1 MVNSPKVKVLI
12 FVISYNHENLLM
24 KVLDRIP
31 ESLHTDYPGVD
42 FEVLIIDDASKDKTF
57 ENGYE
62 FLKNY
67 KRFKTV
73 LLSNP
78 VNQQFGGNQKIG
90 YQYAIENGFDHVVLL
105 HGDGQYAP
113 EMIPTLVKPLIDGE
127 ADAVFGSRMMDP
139 KGALKGG
146 MPKYKFLG
154 NKILTKLENWMVG
167 SSLTE
172 WHSGFRLYSVAAL
185 KKMPFQYSSN
195 YYDFDTQIIIQLLG
209 QGLRIKEIPIPTYY
223 GDEECNVDGFKY
235 ARKILIA
242 CMLFK
247 VQDWGIFYHPCYY
260 LEDRYKK
267 KPSRI
272 TFDTSLKRLVDKI
285 KDIKGK
291 SLVILDEKEYQV
303 REYLEKE
310 GLNVTIVQ
318 PDFDHEIL
326 NTNEEKFEAVFFL
339 DSFEC
344 VSNIEKLL
352 IDLREGKRTGESVC
366 YGVIANIAFVFT
378 RLMLL
383 FGNFNYGIRG
393 ILDFRHKRLFTY
405 NSLRRL
411 LEYHSCKIEKL
422 ESISVPWKLVFKNK
436 FLVNLMSFFWNMG
449 LKISRGFFSYQYY
462 FEFRSL
468 PSLKILLDR
477 TRENTKRREEAIE
490 NCKSNS

>member
-1 MVNSPKVKVLI
+1 MDNLKKIKVLI
-12 FVISYNHENLLM
+12 FIISYNHEKLLG

-31 ESLHTDYPGVD
+31 ESLHTDYPNVD
-42 FEVLIIDDASKDKTF
+42 FEILIIDDASKDKTF
-57 ENGYE
+57 EAGYE
-62 FLKNY
+62 FLKTY
-67 KRFKTV
+67 TKFKTT
-73 LLSNP
+73 LLANP

-90 YQYAIENGFDHVVLL
+90 YEYAIENNFDHVVLL

-113 EMIPTLVKPLIDGE
+113 EMIPTLIKPLVDGE
-127 ADAVFGSRMMDP
+127 VDAVFGSRMMDP

-154 NKILTKLENWMVG
+154 NKILTKIENSMLG

-172 WHSGFRLYSVAAL
+172 WHSGFRLYSVNAL

-195 YYDFDTQIIIQLLG
+195 YYDFDTQIIIQLVG

-223 GDEECNVDGFKY
+223 GDEECNVDGLKY

-267 KPSRI
+267 KPSRV
-272 TFDTSLKRLVDKI
+272 TFDTSVKRLIDKLRET
-285 KDIKGK
+285 KGK
-291 SLVILDEKEYQV
+291 SLVIIDKKEYQV

-310 GLNVTIVQ
+310 NFNIDVVE
-318 PDFDHEIL
+318 PDFDHGIF
-326 NTNEEKFEAVFFL
+326 NTSDEKYEAVFFI

-344 VSNIEKLL
+344 VSDIEKLL
-352 IDLREGKRTGESVC
+352 IDLREGKRTGESKC
-366 YGVIANIAFVFT
+366 YGVIANVAFIFT
-378 RLMLL
+378 RIMHL
-383 FGNFNYGIRG
+383 FGAFNYGVRG

-405 NSLRRL
+405 SSLKRL

-422 ESISVPWKLVFKNK
+422 ESISVPWKLVFKSK
-436 FLVNLMSFFWNMG
+436 ILVGIISGLWNIGVKLLKG
-449 LKISRGFFSYQYY
+449 LFAYQYY
-462 FEFRSL
+462 FEFSSL
-468 PSLKILLDR
+468 PSLRVMLER
-477 TRENTKRREEAIE
+477 TRENTKKREEE
-490 NCKSNS
+490 LKK

>member
-1 MVNSPKVKVLI
+1 MDNSKKIKVLI
-12 FVISYNHENLLM
+12 FIISYNHENLLG

-31 ESLHTDYPGVD
+31 ESLHTDYPNVH
-42 FEVLIIDDASKDKTF
+42 FEILIIDDASKDKTF
-57 ENGYE
+57 EAGYE
-62 FLKNY
+62 FLKTY
-67 KRFKTV
+67 TKFKTT
-73 LLSNP
+73 LLTNP

-90 YQYAIENGFDHVVLL
+90 YEYAIENDFDHVVLL

-154 NKILTKLENWMVG
+154 NKILTKIENWMLG

-172 WHSGFRLYSVAAL
+172 WHSGFRLYSVNAL

-195 YYDFDTQIIIQLLG
+195 YYDFDTQIIIQLVG

-223 GDEECNVDGFKY
+223 GDEECNVDGLKY

-267 KPSRI
+267 KPSRV
-272 TFDTSLKRLVDKI
+272 TFDTSVKRLIDKL
-285 KDIKGK
+285 KETKGK
-291 SLVILDEKEYQV
+291 SLVIIDKKEYQV
-303 REYLEKE
+303 REYLESEKF
-310 GLNVTIVQ
+310 NIDIVE
-318 PDFDHEIL
+318 PDFDHSIF
-326 NTNEEKFEAVFFL
+326 NTNEEKYEAVFFM

-344 VSNIEKLL
+344 VSDIEKLL
-352 IDLREGKRTGESVC
+352 IDLREGKRTGESKC
-366 YGVIANIAFVFT
+366 YGVIANIAFIFT
-378 RLMLL
+378 RFMLML
-383 FGNFNYGIRG
+383 GKFNYGIRG

-405 NSLRRL
+405 RSLKRL
-411 LEYHSCKIEKL
+411 LEYHSCKIDKL
-422 ESISVPWKLVFKNK
+422 ESISVPWKLVFKSK
-436 FLVNLMSFFWNMG
+436 ILVGIISPLWNIGVKLLKG
-449 LKISRGFFSYQYY
+449 LFSYQYY
-462 FEFRSL
+462 FEFSAM
-468 PSLKILLDR
+468 PSLKVLLER
-477 TRENTKRREEAIE
+477 TKENTKKREEE
-490 NCKSNS
+490 LKK

>member
-1 MVNSPKVKVLI
+1 MDNSKRLKILI
-12 FVISYNHENLLM
+12 FIISYNHEKLLG

-31 ESLHTDYPGVD
+31 ESLHSDYPNVD

-57 ENGYE
+57 EAGYE
-62 FLKNY
+62 FLKTY
-67 KRFKTV
+67 TKFKTT

-90 YQYAIENGFDHVVLL
+90 YEYAIENNFDHVVLL

-113 EMIPTLVKPLIDGE
+113 EMIPTLIKPLVDGE

-154 NKILTKLENWMVG
+154 NKILTKIENWMLG

-172 WHSGFRLYSVAAL
+172 WHSGFRLYSVNAL

-195 YYDFDTQIIIQLLG
+195 YYDFDTQIIIQLVG

-223 GDEECNVDGFKY
+223 GDEECNVDGLKY

-267 KPSRI
+267 KPNRVS
-272 TFDTSLKRLVDKI
+272 FDTSAKRLLDKL
-285 KDIKGK
+285 KEVKGK
-291 SLVILDEKEYQV
+291 SLVIIDKKDYQV
-303 REYLEKE
+303 REC
-310 GLNVTIVQ
+310 LNSSNFNIDVVE
-318 PDFDHEIL
+318 PDFDHAIL
-326 NTNEEKFEAVFFL
+326 NSNEEKYEAVFFM

-344 VSNIEKLL
+344 ISDIEQLL
-352 IDLREGKRTGESVC
+352 IDLREGKRTGESKC
-366 YGVIANIAFVFT
+366 YGVIANVSFIFT
-378 RLMLL
+378 RIMHL
-383 FGNFNYGIRG
+383 FGSFNYGIRG
-393 ILDFRHKRLFTY
+393 ILDFRHKRLFTH
-405 NSLRRL
+405 NSLKRL
-411 LEYHSCKIEKL
+411 LEYHSCKIDKL
-422 ESISVPWKLVFKNK
+422 EAISVPWKLVFKSK
-436 FLVNLMSFFWNMG
+436 ILVALASFLWSIP
-449 LKISRGFFSYQYY
+449 LKILKGLFAYQYY
-462 FEFRSL
+462 FEFSSL
-468 PSLKILLDR
+468 PSLKVLLER
-477 TRENTKRREEAIE
+477 TKENTKERESKI
-490 NCKSNS
+490 KDSKGQ

>member
-1 MVNSPKVKVLI
+1 MDNLKKIKVLI
-12 FVISYNHENLLM
+12 FIISYNHENLLG

-31 ESLHTDYPGVD
+31 ESLHTDYPNVH
-42 FEVLIIDDASKDKTF
+42 FEILIIDDASKDKTF
-57 ENGYE
+57 EAGYE
-62 FLKNY
+62 FLKTY
-67 KRFKTV
+67 TKFKTT

-90 YQYAIENGFDHVVLL
+90 YEYAIENNFDHVVLL

-154 NKILTKLENWMVG
+154 NKILTKIENWMLG
-167 SSLTE
+167 SNLTE
-172 WHSGFRLYSVAAL
+172 WHSGFRLYSVNAL

-195 YYDFDTQIIIQLLG
+195 YYDFDTQIIIQLVG

-223 GDEECNVDGFKY
+223 GDEECNVDGLKY

-267 KPSRI
+267 KPSRV
-272 TFDTSLKRLVDKI
+272 TFDTSVKRLIDKL
-285 KDIKGK
+285 KETKGR
-291 SLVILDEKEYQV
+291 SLVVIDKKEYQV
-303 REYLEKE
+303 REYLESEKF
-310 GLNVTIVQ
+310 NIDIVE
-318 PDFDHEIL
+318 PDFDHSIF
-326 NTNEEKFEAVFFL
+326 NTDEEQYEAVFFI

-344 VSNIEKLL
+344 VSDIEQLL
-352 IDLREGKRTGESVC
+352 IDLREGTRTCDSKC
-366 YGVIANIAFVFT
+366 YGVIANIAFIFT

-383 FGNFNYGIRG
+383 FGKFNYGIRG

-405 NSLRRL
+405 RSLKRL
-411 LEYHSCKIEKL
+411 LEYHSCHIDKL
-422 ESISVPWKLVFKNK
+422 ESISVPWKLVFKSK
-436 FLVNLMSFFWNMG
+436 ILVGIISMFWNVGVKILRG
-449 LKISRGFFSYQYY
+449 LFAYQYY
-462 FEFRSL
+462 FEFSCL
-468 PSLKILLDR
+468 PPLKVMLER
-477 TRENTKRREEAIE
+477 TKEYTKKREEE
-490 NCKSNS
+490 LKK